1 MLRLN
6 RKKGQSIL
14 MQTPEGHVIEV
25 QVLECSGNQ
34 VHLGIAAP
42 RGVEVWREE
51 LFHIVMENH
60 KAAQPAVDKSQ
71 LVKQMAQLNA
81 QKIQNKEINS

>member
-6 RKKGQSIL
+6 RKKGQAIL

-25 QVLECSGNQ
+25 YVLECSGNQ

-51 LFHIVMENH
+51 LFHIVMENRQ
-60 KAAQPAVDKSQ
+60 AAQTVVDKSQ
-71 LVKQMAQLNA
+71 LAKQVAQIESN
-81 QKIQNKEINS
+81 KIAKK